1 MDVSTH
7 KLFDEKY
14 QNFSARLAQLQE
26 LFLNDLSSKG
36 SRDGI
41 GAAMQKIEN
50 FLATKPELVGAM
62 NNLSELGEKL
72 YISSTQEGRDFI
84 RGQLGDI
91 QQEMDSLFDKTLQ
104 QQRALEAELAKWKT
118 YEESSESLTKWLQD
132 MEQQFKSDIIL
143 KATLDEKKAQLQSY
157 RTALQE
163 IKTQKPAIDDL
174 KERMTNLPQKSESVS
189 NFIENLVGRHKE
201 LLDRVQDHVSKYE
214 GFVTD
219 HLQYT
224 KAVMET
230 SEWLTATANTIEI
243 WGDTSL
249 ERLSLHANLER
260 LKNLQLS
267 LPDEEHRK
275 SQIKILG
282 EKVMPGTVDQGK
294 TNIRIQIDS
303 TEQEWQGIISSV
315 NSTIELIEQ
324 KIKQWSEYE
333 AMKDECLTW
342 LRDIDTKLHMFDLKS
357 TLLEKT
363 SQLEELR
370 NIQGLVRAKE
380 LEIDALTD
388 KTQNL
393 YRGIQSMRG
402 SHLTEVTVKYQNIS
416 LKVKDLLQKWQA
428 YVSTH
433 GDFEVKLKECQQ
445 WIAQKSQK
453 LSKAL
458 EMSMGTQSEVDQKV
472 ELISDLLMNK
482 DEGFKQIQST
492 IELAQLVLANT
503 SPNGHQKIKDS
514 IESIQ
519 KDWNELA
526 SKMAECKVSIDDSI
540 KKWAGFLDQL
550 GQIEKTL
557 ANVEKTLNETP
568 SQLVNGNDIRNQI
581 EKMKS
586 LEEKM
591 KTTQMEIDNIKL
603 RIESMKHSTQGA
615 DAFTRGSAIID
626 KHGKLLAKIQEK
638 LLDYELQLKNYK
650 TLKAA
655 QDSLVQYLQRC
666 RDKLNTMKQRS
677 PNDKNYVDAITQ
689 GLDHLLNKEAQGQI
703 IVEQLTQAGEVVLEK
718 NTVLNKERVR
728 QDIATLNESFIQLFN
743 DVKKQRQQMGQI
755 MNIFRDFKEET
766 ERLTDWLQQAN
777 INIKATKTSLM
788 STLQDKEKAVR
799 DMEELNE
806 KLASGKK
813 DIDRYTE
820 MANKMKNSCLE
831 ANVMMQQKDI
841 YSKYQITCSI
851 GFDILKKIQAIYQHH
866 CEYQEN
872 VNRAKRWMED
882 AWNTIR
888 KNTVSEGRSK
898 EDLHRQLDN
907 IRHLLGT
914 QEEGQALVNAASDW
928 GEKTLRNTRSD
939 GKDRILITIK
949 DLQLEWEKLV
959 KKMSSAKVSVE
970 TDLLQWSDAQ
980 QSVSRLQEWINDR
993 EKRLKQA
1000 AEHKNVMIT
1009 RRSTLGISTLSV
1021 SERTATLRHTNSI
1034 LQDIQAFE
1042 PMIKTVASA
1051 STAEGSVSE
1060 IETKYQNLSKQA
1072 QELYEKE
1079 KEMVERHELF
1089 MEAGNDFMAWLRM
1102 AKEKLAKCSEPTGD
1116 KDSLATKVT
1125 QIRILEAEKA
1135 EGEKKLEES
1144 LRTAAD
1150 ACEIALEEDRDI
1162 VEEEVAFLQD
1172 EFDQFTEHLTK
1183 TKFLLEGGI
1192 VRWTEYQDMY
1202 HDALAYLE
1210 KAEKTV
1216 NEFNKFQSSL
1226 YEKRKALEDFQVELQ
1241 KIFDWQREL
1250 DLLNRKGQSLLEIC
1264 ADSRVSN
1271 AITQLT
1277 TKYQAL
1283 ISLAKD
1289 VIRRL
1294 EIYFQEHHQ
1303 HNSLVQDCR
1312 AFIDKT
1318 RNDLKRCHEFK
1329 STHESVSE
1337 KLKCVR
1343 DICQSLEAGQNKLRY
1358 TMELKERVILNT
1370 DKSGCPSIEKETLD
1384 LKTDFEKL
1392 ILEIQDART
1401 KLSDQLDVLGN
1412 VEKSNKIL
1420 LEWIEEAEQK
1430 IKSDGSGELFN
1441 DLGEKRAALERN
1453 KTIFKDLEL
1462 QETAVSKLSQSIES
1476 QPSMKTKGFGSTIDR
1491 FKNLKDLILKNIAL
1505 YSKYV
1510 QIHESYQKSFN
1521 EATDCIRKLKLD
1533 LQQSADC
1540 HGEKKVVEQKK
1551 RDLQK
1556 ILDSLSETEL
1566 VLNRVFEQTP
1576 EVLDTTADDG
1586 KDIIKQDN
1594 HQLKYD
1600 WDQVKSQAHHSMK
1613 NIDKCLAAWKEFESA
1628 HSKMNSWIN
1637 QFQKKVSDAS
1647 EMEVKSA
1654 QGLETLKDLLKEAN
1668 SQRYEMENLSDKC
1681 EVLMEY
1687 SACSLVRDLTVNAQ
1701 AAYSNLYSTVQSLLS
1716 KAEKSV
1722 TDFTDF
1728 FTARDRF
1735 EDWYSKANG
1744 TMDDCSS
1751 TEVSKAVLQTNLRE
1765 MKNLMACITEGQH
1778 HFNCVTEAFSQIAP
1792 TSPDEE
1798 VFKMRE
1804 IIKDE
1809 KLKLEALNVDLTKS
1823 VSELERALQRWNDFD
1838 KGTSKISDWIRDKS
1852 GELRGLPEVRGE
1864 IGEMKTRQE
1873 RLISICNDILTE
1885 KNNLET
1891 LNNEATYLAK
1901 VSSDRSGLEKVKS
1914 LKDEL
1919 SNLESECRKH
1929 RDHLQKEIDD
1939 YSHYHQLVQ
1948 NIEKW
1953 LLQMSFQLMAH
1964 NSLYISTKEQ
1974 ANEQLNQHELLLR
1987 EIHEYQSNIDDAKAK
2002 GNQQAVKYRVLK
2014 PEMKA
2019 TLDKQHQNIQES
2031 YNSLLQTGAQI
2042 KNRLQD
2048 SIAKFQEYEDT
2059 LDSVSNNLDKWERT
2073 VHQNQDYLSNSEKL
2087 ENARVSLFLYFIQHT

>member
-1 MDVSTH
+1 MVVATLKYVLHLQDILKRSELDVSTH
-7 KLFDEKY
+7 KLFEEKY
-14 QNFSARLAQLQE
+14 QHFSARLAQLQE
-26 LFLNDLSSKG
+26 LYLNDLKSRG
-36 SRDGI
+36 TRDGI
-41 GAAMQKIEN
+41 NAAMQKIEN
-50 FLATKPELVGAM
+50 FLSTKPELVGAM
-62 NNLSELGEKL
+62 NSLSELGEKL
-72 YISSTQEGRDFI
+72 YMSSTQEGRDFI

-104 QQRALEAELAKWKT
+104 QQRALESEMSKWKT
-118 YEESSESLTKWLQD
+118 YEEGSASLSKWMQD

-163 IKTQKPAIDDL
+163 IKSQKPAIDDL
-174 KERMTNLPQKSESVS
+174 KERISSLPQKSENVLSFV
-189 NFIENLVGRHKE
+189 ENLDSRHKE
-201 LLDRVQDHVSKYE
+201 LQDKVQDHVSKYE
-214 GFVTD
+214 AFVTD

-230 SEWLTATANTIEI
+230 SEWLTATSNTIEI
-243 WGDTSL
+243 WGETGL

-275 SQIKILG
+275 TQIKVLG
-282 EKVMPGTVDQGK
+282 EKVMPGTVDHGK
-294 TNIRIQIDS
+294 TNIKIQID
-303 TEQEWQGIISSV
+303 TTDQDWQGIISAV
-315 NSTIELIEQ
+315 NSTIEMIEQ

-333 AMKDECLTW
+333 AMKEECLAW

-357 TLLEKT
+357 TLAEKT
-363 SQLEELR
+363 SQLEQLR

-393 YRGIQSMRG
+393 YKGIQSMRG
-402 SHLTEVTVKYQNIS
+402 SHLTELTVKYQNIT

-428 YVSTH
+428 YVATH
-433 GDFEVKLKECQQ
+433 NDFEAKLKECQL
-445 WIAQKSQK
+445 WICQKSQK

-458 EMSMGTQSEVDQKV
+458 EMSMGTQSEVDMKV

-482 DEGFKQIQST
+482 DEGFKQIQSL

-503 SPNGHQKIKDS
+503 SSNGHQQIKES
-514 IESIQ
+514 IENIQ
-519 KDWNELA
+519 KDWNDLA

-557 ANVEKTLNETP
+557 ASVEKTLNETP
-568 SQLVNGNDIRNQI
+568 AQLVNGNDIRNQI
-581 EKMKS
+581 ERMKS

-591 KTTQMEIDNIKL
+591 KTTQLEIDNIKF

-615 DAFTRGSAIID
+615 DAFARGSAIVD

-650 TLKAA
+650 TLKVA

-718 NTVLNKERVR
+718 NTVLNKDRVR
-728 QDIATLNESFIQLFN
+728 QDIAALNESFVQLFN

-755 MNIFRDFKEET
+755 MNVFRDFKEET
-766 ERLTDWLQQAN
+766 ERLTDWLQQVN
-777 INIKATKTSLM
+777 INIKAAKTSLL

-799 DMEELNE
+799 DMEEINE
-806 KLASGKK
+806 KLANGKK
-813 DIDRYTE
+813 DIDRYTD

-841 YSKYQITCSI
+841 YSKYQITCNI
-851 GFDILKKIQAIYQHH
+851 GYDILKKIQAIYQHH
-866 CEYQEN
+866 CEYQDN

-882 AWNTIR
+882 AWATIR
-888 KNTVSEGRSK
+888 KNTVSEGKSK
-898 EDLHRQLDN
+898 EDLHRQLDS
-907 IRHLLGT
+907 IRHLLSK

-949 DLQLEWEKLV
+949 ELQLEWEKLV

-1042 PMIKTVASA
+1042 PMIKTVAST
-1051 STAEGSVSE
+1051 STAEGSVSD

-1072 QELYEKE
+1072 QELYDRE
-1079 KEMVERHELF
+1079 KEMVDRHELF
-1089 MEAGNDFMAWLRM
+1089 MEAGNDFMAWMRM

-1125 QIRILEAEKA
+1125 QIRILEAEKS
-1135 EGEKKLEES
+1135 EGEQKLEES
-1144 LRTAAD
+1144 LRTAAE

-1202 HDALAYLE
+1202 HDALTYLE

-1216 NEFNKFQSSL
+1216 NEFNKFQSNL
-1226 YEKRKALEDFQVELQ
+1226 NEKRKALEDFQLELQ
-1241 KIFDWQREL
+1241 NIFDWQKEL
-1250 DLLNRKGQSLLEIC
+1250 DRLNRKGQSLLEIC

-1277 TKYQAL
+1277 TKYQTL

-1303 HNSLVQDCR
+1303 HNSLIQDCR

-1318 RNDLKRCHEFK
+1318 RNDLKHCHDFK
-1329 STHESVSE
+1329 NSHESVSD

-1358 TMELKERVILNT
+1358 AMELKERVIMNT
-1370 DKSGCPSIEKETLD
+1370 DQAGCPGIEKETID
-1384 LKTDFEKL
+1384 LKNDFEKL
-1392 ILEIQDART
+1392 ILEIQEARN
-1401 KLSDQLDVLGN
+1401 KLSDQLDAMGN

-1420 LEWIEEAEQK
+1420 LEWIEESELK
-1430 IKSDGSGELFN
+1430 IKADGNGELFN

-1462 QETAVSKLSQSIES
+1462 QETAVSKLSQNIET
-1476 QPSMKTKGFGSTIDR
+1476 QPNLKTKGFGATIDR
-1491 FKNLKDLILKNIAL
+1491 FKSLKELILKNVAK

-1521 EATDCIRKLKLD
+1521 EANDCIRKLKLE
-1533 LQQSADC
+1533 LQQNTDC
-1540 HGEKKVVEQKK
+1540 HGEKAMLEKRKK
-1551 RDLQK
+1551 DLQK
-1556 ILDSLSETEL
+1556 ILDSLPEMEL
-1566 VLNRVFEQTP
+1566 VLNTVLEQTP
-1576 EVLDTTADDG
+1576 EVLNTTADDG

-1600 WDQVKSQAHHSMK
+1600 WDQVKNQAHQSMK
-1613 NIDKCLAAWKEFESA
+1613 NIGKCLEAWKEFETA

-1637 QFQKKVSDAS
+1637 SFQQKVSQVSDT
-1647 EMEVKSA
+1647 EIKSA
-1654 QGLETLKDLLKEAN
+1654 QGLDMLKDLLREAN
-1668 SQRYEMENLSDKC
+1668 TQRYEMENLSDKC

-1687 SACSLVRDLTVNAQ
+1687 SACSHVRDLTVNAQ

-1744 TMDDCSS
+1744 TMADNSS
-1751 TEVSKAVLQTNLRE
+1751 TEVTKDVLQTN
-1765 MKNLMACITEGQH
+1765 
-1778 HFNCVTEAFSQIAP
+1778 
-1792 TSPDEE
+1792 
-1798 VFKMRE
+1798 
-1804 IIKDE
+1804 
-1809 KLKLEALNVDLTKS
+1809 
-1823 VSELERALQRWNDFD
+1823 
-1838 KGTSKISDWIRDKS
+1838 IRDQKY
-1852 GELRGLPEVRGE
+1852 
-1864 IGEMKTRQE
+1864 KTFSV
-1873 RLISICNDILTE
+1873 I
-1885 KNNLET
+1885 
-1891 LNNEATYLAK
+1891 
-1901 VSSDRSGLEKVKS
+1901 
-1914 LKDEL
+1914 
-1919 SNLESECRKH
+1919 
-1929 RDHLQKEIDD
+1929 
-1939 YSHYHQLVQ
+1939 
-1948 NIEKW
+1948 
-1953 LLQMSFQLMAH
+1953 
-1964 NSLYISTKEQ
+1964 
-1974 ANEQLNQHELLLR
+1974 
-1987 EIHEYQSNIDDAKAK
+1987 
-2002 GNQQAVKYRVLK
+2002 
-2014 PEMKA
+2014 
-2019 TLDKQHQNIQES
+2019 
-2031 YNSLLQTGAQI
+2031 TGGITIVA
-2042 KNRLQD
+2042 
-2048 SIAKFQEYEDT
+2048 
-2059 LDSVSNNLDKWERT
+2059 
-2073 VHQNQDYLSNSEKL
+2073 
-2087 ENARVSLFLYFIQHT
+2087 